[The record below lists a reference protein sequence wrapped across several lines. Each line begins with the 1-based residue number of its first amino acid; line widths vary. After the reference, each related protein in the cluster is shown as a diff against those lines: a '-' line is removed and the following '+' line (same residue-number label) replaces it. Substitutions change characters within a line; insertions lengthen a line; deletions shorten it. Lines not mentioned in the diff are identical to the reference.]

1 MQKQGLLTACKYK
14 NFCTRQKRLAK
25 EKNNDV
31 CKLVKETVTVET
43 DIPQVNDSSVTS
55 PREWGLIN
63 KEKAACLDFLWN
75 LVFPIYFT
83 KNFCDGTGWEG
94 SRTWGVEMT
103 QTT

>member
-63 KEKAACLDFLWN
+63 KEKAACLE
-75 LVFPIYFT
+75 
-83 KNFCDGTGWEG
+83 KNFFSFGILFSLYTSLKTFAMELAGRVRVRGEWK
-94 SRTWGVEMT
+94 
-103 QTT
+103 